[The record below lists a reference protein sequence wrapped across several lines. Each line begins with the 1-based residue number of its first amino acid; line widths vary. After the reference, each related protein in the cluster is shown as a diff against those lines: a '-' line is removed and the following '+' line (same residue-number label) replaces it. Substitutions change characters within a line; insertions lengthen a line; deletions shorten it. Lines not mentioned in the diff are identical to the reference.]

1 MDLMTIYS
9 DEYTYIS
16 SLLNELGVTFNQSL
30 LLNYIDLAWRAIAKY
45 QWIDVNYDTIATDKA
60 KYIPLI
66 QELAIAYFHNAQQR
80 NSIVKG
86 EEQITQHSVGSVSM
100 TYKSNTIE
108 IDSNGLTKEVKAAMP
123 MRKLRLIK

>member
-1 MDLMTIYS
+1 MDLMTIYA

-66 QELAIAYFHNAQQR
+66 QELAIAYFNNAQQR

>member
-1 MDLMTIYS
+1 MDLMTIYA

-16 SLLNELGVTFNQSL
+16 ALFNDLGVTFNQSL

-45 QWIDVNYDTIATDKA
+45 QWIDIDYDTISDDKA
-60 KYIPLI
+60 EYIPLI
-66 QELAIAYFHNAQQR
+66 QELAIAYFNNAQQR

-86 EEQITQHSVGSVSM
+86 EPQITQQAQGSRSV

-108 IDSNGLTKEVKAAMP
+108 IDSNGLTAEVKAALP
-123 MRKLRLIK
+123 VRNLRVL